1 MKIGSEPGC
10 SGCEAKGEEEKFR
23 EGEGRLRE
31 GQEGRR
37 GKKQEGGEA
46 GCEEGRFNC
55 NEEEKGPGARMSL
68 SL

>member
-1 MKIGSEPGC
+1 M
-10 SGCEAKGEEEKFR
+10 
-23 EGEGRLRE
+23 LRE

-55 NEEEKGPGARMSL
+55 NEEEKGPGARIKR
-68 SL
+68 